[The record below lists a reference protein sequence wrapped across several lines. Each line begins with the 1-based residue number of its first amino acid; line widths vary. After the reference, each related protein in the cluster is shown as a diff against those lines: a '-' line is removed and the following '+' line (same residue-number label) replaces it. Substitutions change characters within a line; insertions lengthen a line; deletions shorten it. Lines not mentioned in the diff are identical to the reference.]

1 MSNPDSPRKAVPP
14 PLPKLPYV
22 LLGLLSL
29 LTFAGPFVII
39 VAVRGGKSPHW
50 PPDRAV
56 EWWTFILICLSVVVL
71 MGCCVTVGLWSRVN
85 AKGRR

>member
-1 MSNPDSPRKAVPP
+1 MSHPDSPRKAVPP

-39 VAVRGGKSPHW
+39 VAVRGGESPHW

-56 EWWTFILICLSVVVL
+56 EWWTFILICLSVVIL
-71 MGCCVTVGLWSRVN
+71 MGFCVTVGLWSRVN